1 VLPVRAGSLWVGAN
15 TVGAAACPTP
25 GDAAACD
32 PDAPPGSAPID
43 QAAVPKRI
51 VANTIRIRF
60 ESYFEGRGIAI
71 ILIQCKA
78 DANTHPHKEMSMNRW
93 LIRLSMSFF
102 IIAAVLAWSA
112 YQALQHGA
120 PIWQSAMDLFAAAA
134 AITLGAAGV
143 RLKHQSRD

>member
-1 VLPVRAGSLWVGAN
+1 
-15 TVGAAACPTP
+15 
-25 GDAAACD
+25 
-32 PDAPPGSAPID
+32 
-43 QAAVPKRI
+43 
-51 VANTIRIRF
+51 
-60 ESYFEGRGIAI
+60 
-71 ILIQCKA
+71 
-78 DANTHPHKEMSMNRW
+78 
-93 LIRLSMSFF
+93 MSFF